1 MPFDV
6 RHSGKDGRVIRSQLR
21 KTATATV
28 TATSWDESHYDA
40 PDDQPPLAQAEFP
53 LTYTG
58 DLVGTSTTRL
68 LLVYTGGDP
77 AEPSTLVGDYVGF
90 ERITGTLDGRTGSF
104 VVRHQGRHEGGVA
117 RTTGR
122 IVADSATGDLVG
134 LHGELE
140 AAASDTTYEVTLS
153 YAFEQDPAVH

>member
-1 MPFDV
+1 M
-6 RHSGKDGRVIRSQLR
+6 IRSQFR

-40 PDDQPPLAQAEFP
+40 PDGQPALAQAEFP

-58 DLVGTSTTRL
+58 DLVGESRTRL
-68 LLVYTGGDP
+68 LLAYTGGDP
-77 AEPSTLVGDYVGF
+77 AEPTSLVGDYVGY
-90 ERITGTLDGRTGSF
+90 ERITGTLDGRSGSF
-104 VVRHQGRHEGGVA
+104 VVTLQGRHEGGVA

-122 IVADSATGDLVG
+122 IVPDSATGELVG

-140 AAASDTTYEVTLS
+140 AAASDMTYEVTLS
-153 YAFEQDPAVH
+153 YAFEPDPAVH